1 MPSKT
6 KPTSIAEKI
15 REHVRGLLGVLGP
28 LLSPGKLE
36 PKLVPVRRNPPARQ
50 RKK

>member
-1 MPSKT
+1 MPSKS
-6 KPTSIAEKI
+6 KPTSILEKI
-15 REHVRGLLGVLGP
+15 RQQVRDLLGP
-28 LLSPGKLE
+28 LLSPGKLA